1 MKQIFTSFL
10 LLLLLYSCE
19 NKVEEKQK
27 TTIKEPITTTI
38 PNKNPIPY
46 KDFLKLNYED
56 FVSCYEDKFQEDSDY
71 CPKSEVTF
79 IMGDLYD
86 GIISEFRVELYNC
99 FSEKETKEHDILIK
113 EVTWDIDY
121 LDKKLTIWYH
131 REQKH
136 WVPIQHLLYSKDTNF

>member
-1 MKQIFTSFL
+1 MKQIFTSLL
-10 LLLLLYSCE
+10 LLLLLYSCK

-56 FVSCYEDKFQEDSDY
+56 FVSYYEDKLQEDSGY
-71 CPKSEVTF
+71 CPKNEITF
-79 IMGDLYD
+79 IMNDAYD
-86 GIISEFRVELYNC
+86 GFINEFRVELYNC
-99 FSEKETKEHDILIK
+99 FTEKETKERDILIK
-113 EVTWDIDY
+113 EVTWDIDH

>member
-10 LLLLLYSCE
+10 LILLLYSCE
-19 NKVEEKQK
+19 NREEEKQK

-56 FVSCYEDKFQEDSDY
+56 FVSCYEDKFQEDSGY

-113 EVTWDIDY
+113 EVTWDIDH